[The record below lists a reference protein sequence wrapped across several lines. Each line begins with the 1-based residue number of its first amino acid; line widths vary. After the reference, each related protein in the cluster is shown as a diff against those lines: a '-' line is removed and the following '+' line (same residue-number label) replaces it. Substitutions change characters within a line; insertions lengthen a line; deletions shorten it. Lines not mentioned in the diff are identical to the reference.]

1 MSPKIICLAL
11 AIIIIVGLAL
21 AAARGHKMPIG
32 VCLTLIIV
40 GALVVLAPTVFSFLL
55 RLFEESKQTMACWE
69 ALWCLSGLWVR
80 FFPAVQSPCRQ
91 NELVIALPANQS
103 PPTAVGAVRSAIVV
117 QGASRR

>member
-32 VCLTLIIV
+32 ICFTLIIV

-55 RLFEESKQTMACWE
+55 RLFGRDGGVE
-69 ALWCLSGLWVR
+69 ADNGMLGGIMV
-80 FFPAVQSPCRQ
+80 FVG
-91 NELVIALPANQS
+91 I
-103 PPTAVGAVRSAIVV
+103 VGAIFSRRAVA
-117 QGASRR
+117 GASK